1 MVYLITE
8 RQFLMLSSNI
18 IIEEVLKDKFI
29 NESLT
34 ASDKSEIKTII
45 KRELKDFL
53 NINKV
58 SDLDKKISDLAIKAY
73 KKDKD
78 IENQTVEIVKNV
90 LVQLYKNLWVKRNF
104 WANDLK
110 NLAS

>member
-18 IIEEVLKDKFI
+18 IVEEVLKDKFI

-53 NINKV
+53 NINKI

>member
-18 IIEEVLKDKFI
+18 IVEEVLKDKFI

>member
-8 RQFLMLSSNI
+8 RQLLMLSSNI
-18 IIEEVLKDKFI
+18 IVEEVLKDKFI